1 MPSRALVARCAV
13 LCLGIPSALV
23 GQGAREWA
31 APQPPCD
38 IKAGFFRITT
48 AIVNLKSAVEHP
60 MTRERMLDG
69 AKEVLVR
76 SITNDKQDKNP
87 AAWYYLGRYYV
98 EVGDGAGADSAFQRA
113 VGLAPQCTQ
122 DIDSY
127 RERVWVD
134 VINAGLRSWQ
144 ENKLDSA
151 KTLLRQAAALRPS
164 HPRAH
169 LALGQIYATENKID
183 SAAASLS
190 QAAAAAGND
199 TAFAE
204 QKKDALGTAARLH
217 VRRLQGDT
225 TVQRWQR
232 TRFSRDSVQRQ
243 LASDSIVLARIGA
256 SSASR
261 RARGARLAP
270 ADQQAFA
277 RDSSARARAVADR
290 RAALAARASAVAS
303 DSSAAHPAYDPAIRA
318 FRAYL
323 QAYPE
328 ATDAVPGLANLYYQS
343 GRLAEASAAFDSIY
357 PAGRKLDPDV
367 LVEAGRGAVRAN
379 VPAIGSVL
387 IGRALSQR
395 PYHRDALADL
405 GGAYQMLR
413 DSAHLLPVAQ
423 RLQAIDPLNRTTL
436 RLLAAGWDL
445 RGQRDSA
452 QKYKALADG
461 GLQVEI
467 AISSLDADSGS
478 GAYTLR
484 GVASNAGTTPSSVQR
499 LTFELLDV
507 MGNVQVTQSVEVPS
521 LPPQGSR
528 DIVVRVPGTALVAWR
543 YRPS

>member
-1 MPSRALVARCAV
+1 M
-13 LCLGIPSALV
+13 
-23 GQGAREWA
+23 GQGGWVP
-31 APQPPCD
+31 PQPPCD
-38 IKAGFFRITT
+38 LKAGHFRVTS
-48 AIVNLKSAVEHP
+48 AIVDLRSAATKPNTRDQMLKA
-60 MTRERMLDG
+60 TRD
-69 AKEVLVR
+69 VLTR
-76 SITNDKQDKNP
+76 AITGDKQDKNP

-98 EVGDGAGADSAFQRA
+98 EMRDAAGADSAFRRA
-113 VGLAPQCTQ
+113 VELAPDCRQ
-122 DIDSY
+122 DIELY
-127 RERVWVD
+127 REKLWVD
-134 VINAGLRSWQ
+134 VINAGLRNWQ
-144 ENKLDSA
+144 EHKLDSA
-151 KTLLRQAAALRPS
+151 KTLLRQASVLRPN

-169 LALGQIYATENKID
+169 LALGQIYAMENKID

-243 LASDSIVLARIGA
+243 LASDSIVLARLDA

-270 ADQQAFA
+270 ADQRAFA

-290 RAALAARASAVAS
+290 RATLAARASAVAS

-387 IGRALSQR
+387 IGRALTQR
-395 PYHRDALADL
+395 PYNRDALADL
-405 GGAYQMLR
+405 GSAYQMLR

-423 RLQAIDPLNRTTL
+423 QLQAIDPLNRTTL

-445 RGQRDSA
+445 RGKRDSA
-452 QKYKALADG
+452 QKYKDLADG

-467 AISSLDADSGS
+467 SVSSLDADSTG
-478 GAYTLR
+478 YTLR
-484 GVASNAGTTPSSVQR
+484 GVASNAGSTGSSVQR
-499 LTFELLDV
+499 LTFEFLDA
-507 MGNVQVTQSVEVPS
+507 MGNVQVTQSVEVPPI
-521 LPPQGSR
+521 PPQGSR
-528 DIVVRVPGTALVAWR
+528 DIELHVPGTALVAWR